1 MGRRAWLTLNAPD
14 AFKPNSSISSA
25 THCWHLERYPLLAI
39 GEVGQIPLEPEA
51 ANVFFH
57 IVAAA
62 RNGRLHA

>member
-1 MGRRAWLTLNAPD
+1 MRRRGAPCLADAQRAGRLQTELV
-14 AFKPNSSISSA
+14 
-25 THCWHLERYPLLAI
+25 HLERYPLLAI